1 MSRARV
7 VEKSIHALCNLAR
20 NAVMSFHLRLRM
32 MKVSAYFASVRHRKE
47 TRGFIMS
54 EVPYGRHSLL
64 SFLFV
69 LVWSKIDRSGL
80 GAVRDTCHLA
90 SAIVAGYLK
99 I

>member
-1 MSRARV
+1 MP
-7 VEKSIHALCNLAR
+7 
-20 NAVMSFHLRLRM
+20 
-32 MKVSAYFASVRHRKE
+32 
-47 TRGFIMS
+47 

-80 GAVRDTCHLA
+80 GAVRDTRHLA